1 MPHQRHGGVAHGPKP
16 RDYSQKINRKVKLLA
31 LQRALFDRAQAGGI
45 SVIESFE
52 FEVPKTKVFN
62 SVLNNI
68 IPSAGKV
75 LVVDDVFTQ
84 NTALSARN
92 VDGLSM
98 TEAGNLNALDLVRS
112 RNILI
117 SAKGIETLITR
128 ANGGES

>member
-1 MPHQRHGGVAHGPKP
+1 
-16 RDYSQKINRKVKLLA
+16 
-31 LQRALFDRAQAGGI
+31 
-45 SVIESFE
+45 VIESFD
-52 FEVPKTKVFN
+52 FEAPKTKIFN

-68 IPSAGKV
+68 IPSSSKV